1 MFPFGSKDHV
11 DLLGYIIE
19 RCPACGTTGVFS
31 VFEASK
37 KLTVYLVPTVTLGR
51 EQQVLECRACQAKFG
66 VSDDLRATLKSRLMT
81 QEQLSARVRELRT
94 RPATALASPNGPTRR
109 TFYQVLQL
117 DPDAEQEVVEAAFK
131 RLALKYHPD
140 RSTRPDA
147 DERMRELIEAHDV
160 LADGRKRLAY
170 DRSLGIVRA
179 PPRAPA
185 MRPEEV

>member
-1 MFPFGSKDHV
+1 MFPFGSKDNV

-19 RCPACGTTGVFS
+19 RCPTCDTTGVFS
-31 VFEASK
+31 LYEASK

-51 EQQVLECRACQAKFG
+51 EQQVLECRACQAKFA
-66 VSDDLRATLKSRLMT
+66 VPDDLRATLGSRLMT
-81 QEQLSARVRELRT
+81 QEQLAARVREMRA
-94 RPATALASPNGPTRR
+94 RPATALASPTRR
-109 TFYQVLQL
+109 TFYQVLQV

-170 DRSLGIVRA
+170 DRSIGIVRR

-185 MRPEEV
+185 LRPEEV